1 MKFRKIAAG
10 VLSVTLLLTACGQ
23 AGEGDAF
30 SQLLTDTAEK
40 NAALNA
46 PTGELDAYRYDFE
59 QGGPLLTEAEFS
71 LLRREEKTVGIL
83 TGAEARA
90 EVDYLFRLLRTY
102 YGLYTW
108 FGGDEAFG
116 AAEERVLRALEG
128 REEIPVGKYQQL
140 LKEALGFVQ
149 DGHFGIGGSST
160 LEPSALYCAEES
172 LFDYRDGTF
181 YGGEDLKRKVTA
193 IQGEDPANYLKRA
206 IGPEGELTWKLY
218 RTDVASG
225 RSSAVVT
232 YADGEETIILDPAG
246 MDPLDQGKETFR
258 RSTLAGAELLQMTS
272 MPFVPGDAG
281 PEWGYDGATVEAF
294 LAAAEEARTA
304 DGVLVVDLTSN
315 PGGNGNLPGEWFRAF
330 TGETP
335 EPNYATLCLDPYDW
349 TCREGEV
356 KEGDYRVRRPEE
368 QYLEREE
375 GPFLVVLTSHGTA
388 SAAEAFTDLT
398 RNVGRSLIIGSNTGG
413 CLTGSQTYRGYLPW
427 SGTELAWGL
436 DLFVWPEGYFAEGV
450 GLEPDVYLTGPDQEA
465 RLEQFLQRYLTG

>member
-1 MKFRKIAAG
+1 M
-10 VLSVTLLLTACGQ
+10 
-23 AGEGDAF
+23 
-30 SQLLTDTAEK
+30 
-40 NAALNA
+40 
-46 PTGELDAYRYDFE
+46 TG
-59 QGGPLLTEAEFS
+59 
-71 LLRREEKTVGIL
+71 
-83 TGAEARA
+83 
-90 EVDYLFRLLRTY
+90 
-102 YGLYTW
+102 
-108 FGGDEAFG
+108 
-116 AAEERVLRALEG
+116 
-128 REEIPVGKYQQL
+128 
-140 LKEALGFVQ
+140 
-149 DGHFGIGGSST
+149 
-160 LEPSALYCAEES
+160 
-172 LFDYRDGTF
+172 
-181 YGGEDLKRKVTA
+181 
-193 IQGEDPANYLKRA
+193 
-206 IGPEGELTWKLY
+206 
-218 RTDVASG
+218 
-225 RSSAVVT
+225 
-232 YADGEETIILDPAG
+232 
-246 MDPLDQGKETFR
+246 
-258 RSTLAGAELLQMTS
+258 

-349 TCREGEV
+349 TRREGEV

-375 GPFLVVLTSHGTA
+375 GPFLVVLTSRGTA

-398 RNVGRSLIIGSNTGG
+398 RNVGRSLVIGSNTGG

-450 GLEPDVYLTGPDQEA
+450 GLEPDVYLTGPNQEA

>member
-1 MKFRKIAAG
+1 M
-10 VLSVTLLLTACGQ
+10 V
-23 AGEGDAF
+23 
-30 SQLLTDTAEK
+30 
-40 NAALNA
+40 
-46 PTGELDAYRYDFE
+46 
-59 QGGPLLTEAEFS
+59 
-71 LLRREEKTVGIL
+71 
-83 TGAEARA
+83 
-90 EVDYLFRLLRTY
+90 
-102 YGLYTW
+102 
-108 FGGDEAFG
+108 
-116 AAEERVLRALEG
+116 
-128 REEIPVGKYQQL
+128 
-140 LKEALGFVQ
+140 
-149 DGHFGIGGSST
+149 
-160 LEPSALYCAEES
+160 
-172 LFDYRDGTF
+172 
-181 YGGEDLKRKVTA
+181 A

-232 YADGEETIILDPAG
+232 YADGEETLILDPAG

-356 KEGDYRVRRPEE
+356 KEGEYRVRRPEA

-375 GPFLVVLTSHGTA
+375 GPFLVVLTSRGTA

-465 RLEQFLQRYLTG
+465 RLEQFLHRYLTG

>member
-1 MKFRKIAAG
+1 M
-10 VLSVTLLLTACGQ
+10 VSV
-23 AGEGDAF
+23 
-30 SQLLTDTAEK
+30 
-40 NAALNA
+40 
-46 PTGELDAYRYDFE
+46 
-59 QGGPLLTEAEFS
+59 
-71 LLRREEKTVGIL
+71 
-83 TGAEARA
+83 
-90 EVDYLFRLLRTY
+90 
-102 YGLYTW
+102 
-108 FGGDEAFG
+108 
-116 AAEERVLRALEG
+116 
-128 REEIPVGKYQQL
+128 
-140 LKEALGFVQ
+140 
-149 DGHFGIGGSST
+149 
-160 LEPSALYCAEES
+160 
-172 LFDYRDGTF
+172 
-181 YGGEDLKRKVTA
+181 
-193 IQGEDPANYLKRA
+193 QGEAPDNYLKRA

-232 YADGEETIILDPAG
+232 YADGEETLILDPAG
-246 MDPLDQGKETFR
+246 TQPLDQGKETFS
-258 RSTLAGAELLQMTS
+258 RSTLAGAELLQMTR
-272 MPFVPGDAG
+272 MPFEPGDAG
-281 PEWGYDGATVEAF
+281 PEGGYDGAAVEAF
-294 LAAAEEARTA
+294 LAAAEEGRTS

-356 KEGDYRVRRPEE
+356 KEEGYR
-368 QYLEREE
+368 
-375 GPFLVVLTSHGTA
+375 GTA

-398 RNVGRSLIIGSNTGG
+398 RNVGRSLVIGSNTGG